1 MFASPAGA
9 TQTHMSTPTN
19 TRRFAMIILL
29 LAVACAHK
37 QQDQASQKVIER
49 ATFDLKCSRDAV
61 TVQKISDDHSF
72 MGVKNTTW
80 GASGCDRQIT
90 YKSSCGLGNCQ
101 VIADA
106 ASTAA
111 N

>member
-1 MFASPAGA
+1 MF
-9 TQTHMSTPTN
+9 TPTN
-19 TRRFAMIILL
+19 NHRLAALILL
-29 LAVACAHK
+29 FSVACAHK
-37 QQDQASQKVIER
+37 QQEQASQKVIER
-49 ATFDLKCSRDAV
+49 ATFDLKCSREEV

-72 MGVKNTTW
+72 MGVNNTTW

-101 VIADA
+101 VVADA
-106 ASTAA
+106 ATTAA